1 MPRVSRKQADLNRE
15 IIVDAATRLFR
26 ERGLHGISVVD
37 VMAAAGLTHGGFYGH
52 FESKE
57 ALARE
62 ASERAFKEVGTR
74 WRERVATTDD
84 KAAARRALIEPY
96 LSVNSRD
103 NPGESCPVVA
113 FAGDMCHESAG
124 SGLREPFMAGLNRL
138 LDSFAKLMDSQDS
151 AENRQQALVQY
162 SLMVGAL
169 TLARATRGEALSDE
183 ILEAARSFLTTEK
196 PGSPPQPEDS
206 A

>member
-62 ASERAFKEVGTR
+62 ASERAFKQVGER
-74 WRERVATTDD
+74 WRERAATGED
-84 KAAARRALIEPY
+84 KQGARKALIEPY
-96 LSVNSRD
+96 LSTHSRD

-113 FAGDMCHESAG
+113 FAGDMCHESAD
-124 SGLREPFMAGLNRL
+124 SGLREPFIAGLTRL
-138 LDSFAKLMDSQDS
+138 LDSFAKLMDSDDPAQ
-151 AENRQQALVQY
+151 NRQQALVQY
-162 SLMVGAL
+162 SMMVGAL

-183 ILEAARSFLTTEK
+183 ILEATCDFLTAQK
-196 PGSPPQPEDS
+196 PGPLASS
-206 A
+206 

>member
-57 ALARE
+57 ALAVE
-62 ASERAFKEVGTR
+62 ASGRAFEEAAGRWKER
-74 WRERVATTDD
+74 IAATDS
-84 KAAARRALIEPY
+84 KAEARRAVIEPY
-96 LSVNSRD
+96 LSAGSRD
-103 NPGESCPVVA
+103 NPGDSCPVVA
-113 FAGDMCHESAG
+113 FAGDMCREAAE
-124 SGLREPFMAGLNRL
+124 SGLREPFMAGLHGL
-138 LDSFAKLMDSQDS
+138 LDTLSKLTEEDDATS
-151 AENRQQALVQY
+151 NRQQLLVQF

-169 TLARATRGEALSDE
+169 TLARATRGDALSDE
-183 ILEAARSFLTTEK
+183 ILAAARSFLTQEK
-196 PGSPPQPEDS
+196 PPSSSPL
-206 A
+206 

>member
-15 IIVDAATRLFR
+15 IIVDSATRLFR
-26 ERGLHGISVVD
+26 ERGLHGISVID

-62 ASERAFKEVGTR
+62 ASGRAFQQSGER
-74 WRERVATTDD
+74 WHARISESADSDT
-84 KAAARRALIEPY
+84 ARRALIEPY
-96 LSVNSRD
+96 LSAASRD
-103 NPGESCPVVA
+103 NPGDSCPVVA
-113 FAGDMCHESAG
+113 FAGDMCHEAVD
-124 SGLREPFMAGLNRL
+124 SGLRQTFNEGLNQL
-138 LDSFAKLMDSQDS
+138 LQIFGSLQNSGDDAQD
-151 AENRQQALVQY
+151 RQQALVQY

-169 TLARATRGEALSDE
+169 TLARATRGEPLSDE
-183 ILEAARSFLTTEK
+183 ILEAARCFL
-196 PGSPPQPEDS
+196 SQ

>member
-15 IIVDAATRLFR
+15 TIVDAAARLFR

-57 ALARE
+57 ALAKE
-62 ASERAFKEVGTR
+62 ASERVFKEVGTR
-74 WRERVATTDD
+74 WRERISTTDD

-96 LSVNSRD
+96 LSAHSRD
-103 NPGESCPVVA
+103 NPGDSCPVVA
-113 FAGDMCHESAG
+113 FAGDMCHETVD
-124 SGLREPFMAGLNRL
+124 SGLREPFMEGLNRL
-138 LDSFAKLMDSQDS
+138 LDSFGKLMDSDDAS
-151 AENRQQALVQY
+151 ENRQQALVQY
-162 SLMVGAL
+162 SMMVGAL

-183 ILEAARSFLTTEK
+183 ILEATLSFLTAQK
-196 PGSPPQPEDS
+196 P
-206 A
+206 

>member
-74 WRERVATTDD
+74 WRERITTDD

-96 LSVNSRD
+96 LSTHSRD
-103 NPGESCPVVA
+103 NPGDSCPVVA

-124 SGLREPFMAGLNRL
+124 SGLREPFMDGLNRL
-138 LDSFAKLMDSQDS
+138 LDSFGKLMDSEDPGEQ
-151 AENRQQALVQY
+151 RLQALAQY

-169 TLARATRGEALSDE
+169 TLARASRGDALSDE
-183 ILEAARSFLTTEK
+183 ILDAAKRFLTTD
-196 PGSPPQPEDS
+196 QP
-206 A
+206 

>member
-15 IIVDAATRLFR
+15 IIVEAATRLFR

-62 ASERAFKEVGTR
+62 AGGRAFEQSAERWKTR
-74 WRERVATTDD
+74 IAEHDD
-84 KAAARRALIEPY
+84 KDQARRSLIEPY
-96 LSVNSRD
+96 LSAASRD
-103 NPGESCPVVA
+103 NPGDSCPVVA
-113 FAGDMCHESAG
+113 FAGDMCHEAADSD
-124 SGLREPFMAGLNRL
+124 LRQTFLDGLNRL
-138 LDSFAKLMDSQDS
+138 LQTYGSLIDAGD
-151 AENRQQALVQY
+151 AEQNRRQALVDY

-169 TLARATRGEALSDE
+169 TLARATRGDALSDE
-183 ILEAARSFLTTEK
+183 ILEAARTFLTQEDA
-196 PGSPPQPEDS
+196 PQQR
-206 A
+206 

>member
-15 IIVDAATRLFR
+15 IIVEAATRLFR

-62 ASERAFKEVGTR
+62 AGGRAFEQSAER
-74 WRERVATTDD
+74 WNARIAEHDD
-84 KAAARRALIEPY
+84 KDQARRSLIEPY
-96 LSVNSRD
+96 LSAASRD
-103 NPGESCPVVA
+103 NPGDSCPVVA
-113 FAGDMCHESAG
+113 FAGDMCHEAADSD
-124 SGLREPFMAGLNRL
+124 LRQTFLDGLNRL
-138 LDSFAKLMDSQDS
+138 LQTYGSLIDAGD
-151 AENRQQALVQY
+151 AEQNRRQALVDY

-169 TLARATRGEALSDE
+169 TLARATRGDALSDE
-183 ILEAARSFLTTEK
+183 ILEAARTFLTKET
-196 PGSPPQPEDS
+196 PSQNP
-206 A
+206 

>member
-15 IIVDAATRLFR
+15 TIVDAATRLFR

-57 ALARE
+57 ALAKE
-62 ASERAFKEVGTR
+62 ASERAFKQVGER
-74 WRERVATTDD
+74 WKLRGDTGQD
-84 KAAARRALIEPY
+84 KASARQALIEPY
-96 LSVNSRD
+96 LSAHSRD

-113 FAGDMCHESAG
+113 FAGDMCHENAD

-138 LDSFAKLMDSQDS
+138 LDAFGQLMDSDNPDEQ
-151 AENRQQALVQY
+151 RQQALVQY

-169 TLARATRGEALSDE
+169 TLARATRGEAVSDE
-183 ILEAARSFLTTEK
+183 ILEAARHFLTTEK
-196 PGSPPQPEDS
+196 PE
-206 A
+206 

>member
-15 IIVDAATRLFR
+15 IIVEAATRLFR

-52 FESKE
+52 FESRE

-62 ASERAFKEVGTR
+62 ASERAFKEVGAK
-74 WRERVATTDD
+74 WRERITGED
-84 KAAARRALIEPY
+84 KAQARRALIEPY
-96 LSVNSRD
+96 LSIESRD

-113 FAGDMCHESAG
+113 FAGDMCHEPTDS
-124 SGLREPFMAGLNRL
+124 SLREPFMAGLNRL
-138 LDSFAKLMDSQDS
+138 LEAFGNLMDSDDATQ
-151 AENRQQALVQY
+151 NRQQALVQY

-169 TLARATRGEALSDE
+169 TLARATRGDALSEE
-183 ILEAARSFLTTEK
+183 ILEAAQTFLTD
-196 PGSPPQPEDS
+196 PPAPI
-206 A
+206 